1 LNDEKPRFHPL
12 DVLMVGLWSGLVF
25 GLIEV
30 GIVRLQLL
38 GSKKFT
44 FMSPDFPWMTPVAD
58 TILLLAGGVL
68 VLILAWL
75 ARGHIGW
82 RVVIWTYG
90 FLAVISIL
98 YRFPSVDRRA
108 CALLAAGVALQLSR
122 WIAPRMPSFGRMVR
136 RTLPWVVALVVAIGG
151 GRHALMAWQER
162 RGLAALP
169 EADSGAPNVLLIIL
183 DTVRSLDLSVYGY
196 DRPTTP
202 FLERFAA
209 RSVVFD
215 HALTNAPW
223 TLPSHASIF
232 TGRIPH
238 QHSADWLSPLDRTH
252 PVVAEAFA
260 AHGYA
265 TAGFVGNKLYCGRE
279 KGLGRGFLHYADFM
293 VSPGELIR
301 STSLGG
307 RYLEERWFRR
317 LFQSWDLPGRKVG
330 ARINQE
336 FLSWLKKHPERPFF
350 VFLNYYD
357 AHMPLVPVA
366 PFDTL
371 FSRRGAETRAKIEQ
385 MLEASYAGKK
395 PSGELLDVRHEAYD
409 ATIAYLDQQLEELLG
424 ALEQRG
430 ELDRTV
436 VVITSDHGDLFGEKG
451 ATGHGDDLFRPAL
464 EVPLL
469 VSYPPKVPRGRR
481 VNTAVS
487 LQDLSATMLSLA
499 GITKHPIPGRSLERF
514 WGDSPPPGPT
524 GGDTLVMELSYN
536 KRLPKNTPVAK
547 GAMASIVLDRHRLV
561 RNGDGSVELYDFL
574 NDPEETTDL
583 SQAPEFAEVLT
594 RLQAALQVVAGPPT
608 GRGPSY
614 RGPPALAGP

>member
-1 LNDEKPRFHPL
+1 
-12 DVLMVGLWSGLVF
+12 MVGLFCALVF
-25 GLIEV
+25 GLVEV

-58 TILLLAGGVL
+58 AILLLAAGLL
-68 VLILAWL
+68 VLFLAWL
-75 ARGHIGW
+75 ARGRIGW
-82 RVVIWTYG
+82 RVVLWTYG
-90 FLAVISIL
+90 FLAVVSIL

-108 CALLAAGVALQLSR
+108 SALLAAGVALQLSR
-122 WIAPRMPSFGRMVR
+122 WLAPRMPSLGRMVR
-136 RTLPWVVALVVAIGG
+136 RTLPWLVVVVLGMG
-151 GRHALMAWQER
+151 LGRHAWLAWAER
-162 RGLAALP
+162 RGLSALP
-169 EADSGAPNVLLIIL
+169 AADSGAPNVLLIIL
-183 DTVRSLDLSVYGY
+183 DTVRALDLSVYGY
-196 DRPTTP
+196 HRNTTP

-232 TGRIPH
+232 TGRVPH

-293 VSPGELIR
+293 VSPGEMIR
-301 STSLGG
+301 STSLGSY
-307 RYLEERWFRR
+307 YLDESWFRR
-317 LFQSWDLPGRKVG
+317 LLKSWDLPGRKVG
-330 ARINQE
+330 SKINQE
-336 FLSWLKKHPERPFF
+336 FLGWLEHRPERPFF

-371 FSRRGAETRAKIEQ
+371 FRPEGPEAKAKLAQ

-395 PSGELLDVRHEAYD
+395 PSQELLDVRRDAYD
-409 ATIAYLDQQLEELLG
+409 GTIAYLDRQLEELLG

-487 LQDLSATMLSLA
+487 LQDVSATMLSLA
-499 GITKHPIPGRSLERF
+499 GVTKHPIPGRSLERF

-536 KRLPKNTPVAK
+536 RRLPKNTPIAQ
-547 GAMASIVLDRHRLV
+547 GAMAAIVLDRHRLV

-608 GRGPSY
+608 GRGPRY
-614 RGPPALAGP
+614 RGTAALAGP